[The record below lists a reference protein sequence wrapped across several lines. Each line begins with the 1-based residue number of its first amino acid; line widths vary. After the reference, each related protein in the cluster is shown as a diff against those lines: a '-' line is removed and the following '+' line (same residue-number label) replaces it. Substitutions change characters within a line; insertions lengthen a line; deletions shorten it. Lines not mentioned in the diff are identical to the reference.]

1 MTHYDF
7 AVIGA
12 GPAGSSAARRLAKQG
27 ASVVLFERKTMP
39 RVKPCGGGVSLRAL
53 ALLDFPLPPS
63 VIDSDIFGARTHY
76 GPWTGEA
83 RFAERLAV
91 LVTRSRFDHCLL
103 EKAEEAGARIV
114 WAEVR
119 ALASEGDRLAIDSSA
134 GAFTADA
141 AVIAEGARG
150 RLTRLVRRPD
160 RPDEQA
166 FCLVADV
173 PLDGAGG
180 RTTAGLPGLLDIHF
194 GRIGYGYGWVF
205 HHGTYLNVG
214 VGGLSERF
222 GTPMEAFRRF
232 AGDVGVP
239 PAGAA
244 VRGHFIP
251 RGGVRRVLAADR
263 VLLAG
268 DAGGWADPFQ
278 GEGIAYAIH
287 SGQLAAETLLEAS
300 QRGDLSM
307 RGLGGYAARCYEA
320 FGRDL
325 GSALTLARW
334 AYWWPSLFLRR
345 MATEDEALAKFVLI
359 EAGQGS
365 YGEYLR
371 WLVPRI
377 PHFCLRSL
385 RRGRGTQGRATLVG
399 QGQPEPRA

>member
-7 AVIGA
+7 AVIGG

-27 ASVVLFERKTMP
+27 ASVVLFERKPMP

-53 ALLDFPLPPS
+53 ALLDFPLPAS

-83 RFAERLAV
+83 RFADRLAV

-119 ALASEGDRLAIDSSA
+119 DLAQEGGRLAIDSSA

-160 RPDEQA
+160 LPDEQA

-173 PLDGAGG
+173 PLDGRPA
-180 RTTAGLPGLLDIHF
+180 TAGLPGLLDIHF

-205 HHGTYLNVG
+205 HHGTYLNIG

-222 GTPMEAFRRF
+222 GTPMDAFRRF

-239 PAGAA
+239 PAGAT

-251 RGGVRRVLAADR
+251 RGGVRRTLAGDR

-268 DAGGWADPFQ
+268 DAAGWADPFQ

-300 QRGDLSM
+300 GRGDLSM
-307 RGLGGYAARCYEA
+307 RGLAGYAARCHGA

-334 AYWWPSLFLRR
+334 AYGWPSLFLRR
-345 MATEDEALAKFVLI
+345 VATEEEALARFVLI
-359 EAGQGS
+359 EAGKGS
-365 YGEYLR
+365 YGEFLH
-371 WLVPRI
+371 WLFPRI
-377 PHFCLRSL
+377 PQLCLRSF
-385 RRGRGTQGRATLVG
+385 RRGLGTQGRAAVVS